1 MRAVNLIPADQR
13 GGAGGGMGR
22 SGGGAYVVLG
32 FLGAVALLLL
42 LYGRAHHQVTS
53 RKAQAAALNAKAQ
66 QAQEAVTR
74 LAPYTTFLALREE
87 REQAVSHLVDA
98 RFDWAHLFHELGR
111 VLPVQTSITSLTGG
125 VGPASGAASGSSSTG
140 GGASSGTSGTSGTSS
155 SPSSSTGS
163 TGGAVASATPPGSV
177 PTFTL
182 AGCATSQTVVALALN
197 RLRLIDGVS
206 EVSLQSSTKSM
217 LAGSSAASGASGGCG
232 RGPAFTV
239 ALTLQPLPSV
249 DTARAA
255 AVARNVTSGGAR

>member
-13 GGAGGGMGR
+13 GGAGRGMGR

-32 FLGAVALLLL
+32 FLGALALLLL

-74 LAPYTTFLALREE
+74 LAPYTTFLALREQ
-87 REQAVSHLVDA
+87 REQAVSQLVDA
-98 RFDWAHLFHELGR
+98 RFDWAHIFHELGR

-125 VGPASGAASGSSSTG
+125 VGPASGAASGSS
-140 GGASSGTSGTSGTSS
+140 GASGAASSSPSSTSSTSS
-155 SPSSSTGS
+155 SPSSSAAS

-177 PTFTL
+177 PTVTL
-182 AGCATSQTVVALALN
+182 AGCATSQSVVAVALN

-206 EVSLQSSTKSM
+206 EVTLQSSTKST
-217 LAGSSAASGASGGCG
+217 LASAASGPSGGCG
-232 RGPAFTV
+232 RGPAFTTV
-239 ALTLQPLPSV
+239 LTFQPLPSV

-255 AVARNVTSGGAR
+255 AVARNVSSGGAR

>member
-13 GGAGGGMGR
+13 GGAGGGAGR

-32 FLGAVALLLL
+32 FLGALALLLL
-42 LYGRAHHQVTS
+42 LYGRAHHQIAS
-53 RKAQAAALNAKAQ
+53 RQAQAAALNAKAQ

-74 LAPYTTFLALREE
+74 LAPYTTFLALREQ

-98 RFDWAHLFHELGR
+98 RFDWAHFLHELGR

-125 VGPASGAASGSSSTG
+125 IGPASGAASGSSGTG
-140 GGASSGTSGTSGTSS
+140 AAASSSASSTSS
-155 SPSSSTGS
+155 SSSGSAGS

-206 EVSLQSSTKSM
+206 EVSLQSSTKATS
-217 LAGSSAASGASGGCG
+217 AGSSAASGSSGGCG
-232 RGPAFTV
+232 RGPAFAI
-239 ALTLQPLPSV
+239 ALTFQPLPPV

-255 AVARNVTSGGAR
+255 AVARNVSSVGSR

>member
-32 FLGAVALLLL
+32 VLGALALLLL

-206 EVSLQSSTKSM
+206 EVTLQSSTKST
-217 LAGSSAASGASGGCG
+217 LASAASGPGGGCG
-232 RGPAFTV
+232 RGPAFTI
-239 ALTLQPLPSV
+239 ALTFQPLPSA

-255 AVARNVTSGGAR
+255 AVARNVSSGAAR